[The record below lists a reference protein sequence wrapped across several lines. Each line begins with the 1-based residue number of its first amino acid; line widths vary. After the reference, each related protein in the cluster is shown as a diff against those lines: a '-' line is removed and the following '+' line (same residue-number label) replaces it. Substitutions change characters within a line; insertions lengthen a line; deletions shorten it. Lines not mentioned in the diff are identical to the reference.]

1 MNAIQHVEAAADA
14 MLDEH
19 PGLAEYHLAR
29 AEQASVKYGR
39 SLAELVADLPDL
51 ADVGLMPAIAELG
64 VMSA

>member
-1 MNAIQHVEAAADA
+1 VNARQHVEAAADA

-29 AEQASVKYGR
+29 AELVGGGR
-39 SLAELVADLPDL
+39 SLAELVSQVPDL
-51 ADVGLMPAIAELG
+51 GDVGLMPAIAELG